1 MKSHF
6 SLCPLT
12 PPTRRGLRGNYR
24 STMDTEKP
32 TSFALESLRSMKLGP
47 FQLQIHYRPK
57 SRVGHFDFDI
67 RLTDREGNTTRF
79 PVVTGT
85 HSKGNPSQSIQRW
98 FDIHFLDRLVFNAK
112 SPMRLSEMGGLDEDL
127 FHILGSNTG
136 SGGMIIVSYVSDMVW
151 GFESELHALTR
162 QCLRLNSRR
171 IPPSCTPLGWLLFKS
186 GCRNIKREAYDVQGS
201 SRLAGE
207 IPLNAEYKTKF
218 TQQLSQKLKDYLAT
232 KPHGEFMLLE
242 EVCRTNAGRILEEI
256 HDPP

>member
-1 MKSHF
+1 LHSMPSDR
-6 SLCPLT
+6 PLA
-12 PPTRRGLRGNYR
+12 PQYHEMSPKK

-32 TSFALESLRSMKLGP
+32 TSVALDSLRAMKLGP
-47 FQLQIHYRPK
+47 FQLEIRYRPK

-67 RLTDREGNTTRF
+67 RLTNRKGDTTRL

-85 HSKGNPSQSIQRW
+85 HSKGNPSQSIQGW
-98 FDIHFLDRLVFNAK
+98 FDIHFLDRLDFDPK

-127 FHILGSNTG
+127 FHMLGSTT
-136 SGGMIIVSYVSDMVW
+136 SPGGMIIVSYVSDLVW

-162 QCLRLNSRR
+162 QCLRLNSPR

-207 IPLNAEYKTKF
+207 MSLNAEYEAKF
-218 TQQLSQKLKDYLAT
+218 TQQLSQRLKDYLVT
-232 KPHGEFMLLE
+232 KPHGEFVHLE
-242 EVCRTNAGRILEEI
+242 EVCRTNADRILQEI
-256 HDPP
+256 EDPP